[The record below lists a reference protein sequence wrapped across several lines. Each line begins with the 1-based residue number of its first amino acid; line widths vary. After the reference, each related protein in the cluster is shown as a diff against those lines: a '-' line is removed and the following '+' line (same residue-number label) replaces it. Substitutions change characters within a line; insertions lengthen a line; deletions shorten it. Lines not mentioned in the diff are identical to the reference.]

1 MNKKINVW
9 GRNFD
14 LKVIFDVY
22 EREGI
27 LDNQKASLDEF
38 VKKSGDILSS
48 FYEIERYCIEKDGS
62 LIGDSIRNIFKYVMP
77 ESLFVKRDEKKR
89 IVVLLCNYRFD
100 EEHGIALFFENE
112 KLANIGT
119 QNEI

>member
-22 EREGI
+22 EGEGI